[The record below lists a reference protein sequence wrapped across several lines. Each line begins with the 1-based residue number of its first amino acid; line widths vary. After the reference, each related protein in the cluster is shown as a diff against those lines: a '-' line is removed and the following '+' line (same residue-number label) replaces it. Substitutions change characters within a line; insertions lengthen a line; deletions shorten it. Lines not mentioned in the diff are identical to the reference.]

1 MARPLPIA
9 IEIEPADGPA
19 ARTVRVMLVDDSL
32 VVRSILERIVDQH
45 PGLKVCA
52 SVASAKDALDY
63 LAREPVDVVV
73 LDIEMPG
80 MNGIDA
86 LPHILTRAANA
97 RVLILSSNC
106 VEGGPAAIEALAL
119 GASDTLAKPGRGSFS
134 GRFAE
139 VLTERIA
146 TLGRREDIPAMVPV
160 AVRPPRPP
168 IAAVIDTEQPIEC
181 IAVAASTGGIP
192 AFANFL
198 TNLDPRITAPI
209 LLTQHLPDAFMEFYA
224 RQIATMTSRQVRVAQ
239 AGMPVES
246 GNIYLAPG
254 DAHLTV
260 AASGRRREIVLDRRV
275 VDNGCCPSADP
286 MLDTVAEVY
295 GRGGVAV
302 ILSGMGRDGANGA
315 ARLKAAGGTVLAQA
329 PESCVIWGMP
339 GAVAKAGIAAAT
351 LNPDAIALMLG
362 SFLSGR
368 SRETGQGR
376 AKP

>member
-1 MARPLPIA
+1 MARPQPLIPDP
-9 IEIEPADGPA
+9 EPS

-32 VVRSILERIVDQH
+32 VVRSILERIVDQR
-45 PGLKVCA
+45 PGLKICA
-52 SVASAKDALDY
+52 SVASAHDALDY

-86 LPHILTRAANA
+86 LPHILERAERA

-106 VEGGPAAIEALAL
+106 VEGGPAAIDALAL

-139 VLTERIA
+139 VLTDRIM
-146 TLGRREDIPAMVPV
+146 TLGHQREFPLTVPV
-160 AVRPPRPP
+160 AERRLPAPVAP
-168 IAAVIDTEQPIEC
+168 AVDTNQPIEC

-192 AFANFL
+192 AFSNFL
-198 TNLDPRITAPI
+198 ANLDARITAPI

-224 RQIATMTSRQVRVAQ
+224 RQIATMTTRRVRVAA
-239 AGMPVES
+239 AGMAVER
-246 GNIYLAPG
+246 GCIYLAPG
-254 DAHLTV
+254 DAHLLVVTN
-260 AASGRRREIVLDRRV
+260 GRRHEIALDRRV
-275 VDNGCCPSADP
+275 VENGCCPSADP
-286 MLDTVAEVY
+286 MLDSVADVY
-295 GRGGVAV
+295 GKGGVGV
-302 ILSGMGRDGANGA
+302 ILSGMGRDGVIGA
-315 ARLKAAGGTVLAQA
+315 ARLKEAGGTVFAQA

-362 SFLSGR
+362 SFLPGR
-368 SRETGQGR
+368 R
-376 AKP
+376 KP

>member
-1 MARPLPIA
+1 MARPQRLISDP
-9 IEIEPADGPA
+9 EPT

-32 VVRSILERIVDQH
+32 VVRSILERIVDQR
-45 PGLKVCA
+45 PGLKICA
-52 SVASAKDALDY
+52 SVASAHDALEY

-86 LPHILTRAANA
+86 LPHILERAEKA

-106 VEGGPAAIEALAL
+106 VEGGPAAIDALAL

-139 VLTERIA
+139 VLTERII
-146 TLGRREDIPAMVPV
+146 TLGHQRDFPAPVP
-160 AVRPPRPP
+160 AAERPAPAP
-168 IAAVIDTEQPIEC
+168 AAFAIDTDQPIDC

-198 TNLDPRITAPI
+198 AHLDPRISAPI

-224 RQIATMTSRQVRVAQ
+224 KQIATMTTRRVRVAE
-239 AGMPVES
+239 AGMAVER
-246 GNIYLAPG
+246 GCIYLAPG
-254 DAHLTV
+254 DAHLLVV
-260 AASGRRREIVLDRRV
+260 ANGRRREIALDRRV

-286 MLDTVAEVY
+286 MLDSVADIF
-295 GRGGVAV
+295 GKGGVAV
-302 ILSGMGRDGANGA
+302 ILSGMGRDGAIGA
-315 ARLKAAGGTVLAQA
+315 ARLKEAGGTIFAQA

-362 SFLSGR
+362 SFLQGR
-368 SRETGQGR
+368 GQGR
-376 AKP
+376 RKP

>member
-1 MARPLPIA
+1 MARPQPLIPDP
-9 IEIEPADGPA
+9 EPS

-32 VVRSILERIVDQH
+32 VVRSILERIVDQR
-45 PGLKVCA
+45 PGLEICA
-52 SVASAKDALDY
+52 SVASAQDALDY

-86 LPHILTRAANA
+86 LPHILARAEKA

-106 VEGGPAAIEALAL
+106 VEGGPAAIDALAL

-139 VLTERIA
+139 VLTDRIM
-146 TLGRREDIPAMVPV
+146 TLGHRRDYPVPVPV
-160 AVRPPRPP
+160 AERRVPEP
-168 IAAVIDTEQPIEC
+168 AALAIDTDQPIEC

-192 AFANFL
+192 AFTNFL

-224 RQIATMTSRQVRVAQ
+224 KQIATMTTRRVHVAA
-239 AGMPVES
+239 AGMVVEP
-246 GNIYLAPG
+246 GHIYLAPG
-254 DAHLTV
+254 DAHLLVV
-260 AASGRRREIVLDRRV
+260 ANGRRHEIALDRRAV
-275 VDNGCCPSADP
+275 ENGCCPSADP
-286 MLDTVAEVY
+286 MLDAVADVY

-302 ILSGMGRDGANGA
+302 ILSGMGRDGVIGA
-315 ARLKAAGGTVLAQA
+315 ARLKEAGGTVFAQA

-362 SFLSGR
+362 SFLPRRRPS
-368 SRETGQGR
+368 
-376 AKP
+376 

>member
-1 MARPLPIA
+1 MARPQRFIPNP
-9 IEIEPADGPA
+9 EPS

-32 VVRSILERIVDQH
+32 VVRSILERIVDQRA
-45 PGLKVCA
+45 GLKICA
-52 SVASAKDALDY
+52 SVASAHDALDY

-80 MNGIDA
+80 MSGIDA
-86 LPHILTRAANA
+86 LPHILERAEKA

-106 VEGGPAAIEALAL
+106 VEGGPAAIDALAL

-139 VLTERIA
+139 VLTDRIM
-146 TLGRREDIPAMVPV
+146 TLGHQREFPASVPV
-160 AVRPPRPP
+160 AARRTPVP
-168 IAAVIDTEQPIEC
+168 AALAIDTDHRIEC

-198 TNLDPRITAPI
+198 AHLDPRITAPI

-224 RQIATMTSRQVRVAQ
+224 KQIATMTTRRVRVAE
-239 AGMPVES
+239 AGMPIER
-246 GNIYLAPG
+246 GHIYLAPG
-254 DAHLTV
+254 DAHLLVV
-260 AASGRRREIVLDRRV
+260 AQGRRHAIALDRRV

-286 MLDTVAEVY
+286 MLDAVADVY
-295 GRGGVAV
+295 GKGGVAV
-302 ILSGMGRDGANGA
+302 ILSGMGRDGVIGA
-315 ARLKAAGGTVLAQA
+315 ARLKEAGGTVFAQA

-362 SFLSGR
+362 SFLPGR
-368 SRETGQGR
+368 R
-376 AKP
+376 KP

>member
-1 MARPLPIA
+1 MARPQPLIPDP
-9 IEIEPADGPA
+9 EPS

-32 VVRSILERIVDQH
+32 VVRSILERIVDQR
-45 PGLKVCA
+45 PGLEICA
-52 SVASAKDALDY
+52 SVASAQDALDY

-86 LPHILTRAANA
+86 LPHILARAEKA

-106 VEGGPAAIEALAL
+106 VEGGPAAIDALAL

-139 VLTERIA
+139 VLTDRIM
-146 TLGRREDIPAMVPV
+146 TLGHRRDFPVPVPV
-160 AVRPPRPP
+160 AERRVSEP
-168 IAAVIDTEQPIEC
+168 AALAIDTDQPIEC

-192 AFANFL
+192 AFTNFL

-224 RQIATMTSRQVRVAQ
+224 KQIATMTTRRVHVAA
-239 AGMPVES
+239 AGMIVEP
-246 GNIYLAPG
+246 GHIYLAPG
-254 DAHLTV
+254 DAHLLVV
-260 AASGRRREIVLDRRV
+260 ANGRRHEIALDRRPV
-275 VDNGCCPSADP
+275 ENGCCPSADP
-286 MLDTVAEVY
+286 MLDAVADVY
-295 GRGGVAV
+295 GKGGVAV
-302 ILSGMGRDGANGA
+302 ILSGMGRDGVIGA
-315 ARLKAAGGTVLAQA
+315 GRLKEAGGTVFAQA

-339 GAVAKAGIAAAT
+339 GAVAKAGLAAAT

-362 SFLSGR
+362 SFLPGR
-368 SRETGQGR
+368 RPS
-376 AKP
+376 

>member
-1 MARPLPIA
+1 MARPQPLIQDP
-9 IEIEPADGPA
+9 EPT

-32 VVRSILERIVDQH
+32 VVRSILERIVDQQ
-45 PGLKVCA
+45 PGLKICA
-52 SVASAKDALDY
+52 SVASAHDALEY
-63 LAREPVDVVV
+63 LAREPVDVVI

-86 LPHILTRAANA
+86 LPHILARAEKA

-106 VEGGPAAIEALAL
+106 VEGGPAAIDALAL

-134 GRFAE
+134 GRFAQI
-139 VLTERIA
+139 LTERIM
-146 TLGRREDIPAMVPV
+146 TLGHQRDFPAPIPVGE
-160 AVRPPRPP
+160 RPAPARP
-168 IAAVIDTEQPIEC
+168 AAFAIDTDQPIEC
-181 IAVAASTGGIP
+181 IAIAASTGGIP

-198 TNLDPRITAPI
+198 ANLDPRLDAPI

-224 RQIATMTSRQVRVAQ
+224 KQIATMTARRVRVAEV
-239 AGMPVES
+239 GMAVER
-246 GNIYLAPG
+246 GCIYLAPG
-254 DAHLTV
+254 DAHLV
-260 AASGRRREIVLDRRV
+260 VIANGRRREIALDRRV

-286 MLDTVAEVY
+286 MLDSVADVY

-302 ILSGMGRDGANGA
+302 ILSGMGRDGVIGA
-315 ARLKAAGGTVLAQA
+315 ARLKAAGGTIFAQA

-362 SFLSGR
+362 SFLPGR
-368 SRETGQGR
+368 RKS
-376 AKP
+376 

>member
-1 MARPLPIA
+1 MPRPQPLISDP
-9 IEIEPADGPA
+9 GPSV
-19 ARTVRVMLVDDSL
+19 RTLRVMLVDDSL
-32 VVRSILERIVDQH
+32 VVRSILERIVDQR
-45 PGLKVCA
+45 PGLKICA
-52 SVASAKDALDY
+52 SVASAHEALEY

-86 LPHILTRAANA
+86 LPHILERAEKA

-106 VEGGPAAIEALAL
+106 VEGGPAAIDALAL

-139 VLTERIA
+139 VLTERIM
-146 TLGRREDIPAMVPV
+146 TLGHQRDFPVPV
-160 AVRPPRPP
+160 PITERPAPAPAVLS
-168 IAAVIDTEQPIEC
+168 IDTDQPIEC

-198 TNLDPRITAPI
+198 AHLDRRISAPI

-224 RQIATMTSRQVRVAQ
+224 KQIATMTTRRVRVAE
-239 AGMPVES
+239 AGMLIERDC
-246 GNIYLAPG
+246 IYLAPG
-254 DAHLTV
+254 DAHLLVV
-260 AASGRRREIVLDRRV
+260 ANGRRQEIALDRRV

-286 MLDTVAEVY
+286 MLDSVADLF
-295 GRGGVAV
+295 GKGGIAV
-302 ILSGMGRDGANGA
+302 ILSGMGRDGVIGA
-315 ARLKAAGGTVLAQA
+315 ARLREAGGTIFAQA

-362 SFLSGR
+362 SFLPGR
-368 SRETGQGR
+368 RQ
-376 AKP
+376 P

>member
-1 MARPLPIA
+1 MGRPQPLISDP
-9 IEIEPADGPA
+9 EPT

-32 VVRSILERIVDQH
+32 VVRSILERIVDQR
-45 PGLKVCA
+45 PGLKICA
-52 SVASAKDALDY
+52 SVASAQDALDY

-80 MNGIDA
+80 MSGIDA
-86 LPHILTRAANA
+86 LPHILERAEKA

-106 VEGGPAAIEALAL
+106 VEGGPAAIDALAL

-139 VLTERIA
+139 VLTERIM
-146 TLGRREDIPAMVPV
+146 TLGHRQDHPAPVPV
-160 AVRPPRPP
+160 AERRAPAPP
-168 IAAVIDTEQPIEC
+168 ALAIDTDQPIEC

-192 AFANFL
+192 AFTNFL
-198 TNLDPRITAPI
+198 AHLDPRISAPI

-224 RQIATMTSRQVRVAQ
+224 KQIATMTTRRVYVAA
-239 AGMPVES
+239 AGMVVER
-246 GNIYLAPG
+246 GCIYLAPG
-254 DAHLTV
+254 DAHLLVVTNG
-260 AASGRRREIVLDRRV
+260 GRHEIALDHRV

-286 MLDTVAEVY
+286 MLDSLAEVY
-295 GRGGVAV
+295 GKGGIAV
-302 ILSGMGRDGANGA
+302 ILSGMGRDGAIGA
-315 ARLKAAGGTVLAQA
+315 ARVKEAGGTVFAQA

-362 SFLSGR
+362 SFLPGR
-368 SRETGQGR
+368 GQGR
-376 AKP
+376 RKP

>member
-1 MARPLPIA
+1 
-9 IEIEPADGPA
+9 
-19 ARTVRVMLVDDSL
+19 MLVDDSL

-45 PGLKVCA
+45 PDLTVCA
-52 SVASAKDALDY
+52 SVASAQGALAY
-63 LAREPVDVVV
+63 LASDPVDVIV

-86 LPHILTRAANA
+86 LPHILERAAKA

-106 VEGGPAAIEALAL
+106 VEGGPAAIEALAF

-139 VLTERIA
+139 TLTDRIV
-146 TLGRREDIPAMVPV
+146 TLGHRQEIPVIARAARRPAPV
-160 AVRPPRPP
+160 RAL
-168 IAAVIDTEQPIEC
+168 AAVEPGQPIEC

-198 TNLDPRITAPI
+198 SHLDPRITAPI

-224 RQIATMTSRQVRVAQ
+224 RQIATMTARRVHVAE
-239 AGMPVES
+239 AGMAVER
-246 GNIYLAPG
+246 GHIYLAPG

-260 AASGRRREIVLDRRV
+260 IAVGRRREIALDRHP

-286 MLDTVAEVY
+286 MLGAVAEVY
-295 GRGGVAV
+295 GPRGAAV
-302 ILSGMGRDGANGA
+302 ILSGMGRDGVLGA
-315 ARLKAAGGTVLAQA
+315 ARLKAAGGTIFAQA

-339 GAVAKAGIAAAT
+339 GAVVKAGLTAAT
-351 LNPDAIALMLG
+351 FNPDAIALMLG
-362 SFLSGR
+362 SFLPGR
-368 SRETGQGR
+368 R
-376 AKP
+376 KP

>member
-1 MARPLPIA
+1 MARPQPLIQDP
-9 IEIEPADGPA
+9 EPT

-32 VVRSILERIVDQH
+32 VVRSILERIVDQRA
-45 PGLKVCA
+45 GLKICA
-52 SVASAKDALDY
+52 SVASAHDALDY

-86 LPHILTRAANA
+86 LPHILERAEKA

-106 VEGGPAAIEALAL
+106 VEGGPAAIDALAL

-139 VLTERIA
+139 VLTERIM
-146 TLGRREDIPAMVPV
+146 TLGHRRDFPAPIPV
-160 AVRPPRPP
+160 AERPAPAP
-168 IAAVIDTEQPIEC
+168 AAALAIDTDQPIEC

-198 TNLDPRITAPI
+198 ANLDPRITAPI

-224 RQIATMTSRQVRVAQ
+224 KQIATMTTRRVCVAEL
-239 AGMPVES
+239 GMVVER
-246 GNIYLAPG
+246 GCIYLAPG
-254 DAHLTV
+254 DAHLIVV
-260 AASGRRREIVLDRRV
+260 ANGRRREIALDRRV
-275 VDNGCCPSADP
+275 MDNGCCPSADP
-286 MLDTVAEVY
+286 MLDSVADVY
-295 GRGGVAV
+295 GKGGVAV
-302 ILSGMGRDGANGA
+302 VLSGMGRDGVIGA
-315 ARLKAAGGTVLAQA
+315 ARLKAAGGTIFAQA

-362 SFLSGR
+362 SFLPGR
-368 SRETGQGR
+368 RKS
-376 AKP
+376 

>member
-1 MARPLPIA
+1 MGRPQPLMQDP
-9 IEIEPADGPA
+9 EPA

-32 VVRSILERIVDQH
+32 VVRSILERIVDQR
-45 PGLKVCA
+45 PGLKICA
-52 SVASAKDALDY
+52 SVASAHDALEY
-63 LAREPVDVVV
+63 LAREPVDVII

-86 LPHILTRAANA
+86 LPHILARAEKA

-106 VEGGPAAIEALAL
+106 VEGGPAAIDALAL

-139 VLTERIA
+139 ILTERIMTLGHQRDFPVPLPLAERPAPARPA
-146 TLGRREDIPAMVPV
+146 TLE
-160 AVRPPRPP
+160 
-168 IAAVIDTEQPIEC
+168 IDTDQPIEC

-198 TNLDPRITAPI
+198 ANLDPRITAPI

-224 RQIATMTSRQVRVAQ
+224 KQIATMTARRVRVAEV
-239 AGMPVES
+239 GMVVERGS
-246 GNIYLAPG
+246 IYLAPG
-254 DAHLTV
+254 DAHLVVV
-260 AASGRRREIVLDRRV
+260 ANGRRREIALDRRV

-286 MLDTVAEVY
+286 MLDSVADVY
-295 GRGGVAV
+295 GKGGVAV
-302 ILSGMGRDGANGA
+302 ILSGMGRDGVVGA
-315 ARLKAAGGTVLAQA
+315 ARLKEAGGTIFAQA

-339 GAVAKAGIAAAT
+339 GAVSKAGIAAAT

-362 SFLSGR
+362 SFLPGR
-368 SRETGQGR
+368 RKS
-376 AKP
+376 

>member
-1 MARPLPIA
+1 MARPQRLISDP
-9 IEIEPADGPA
+9 EPT

-32 VVRSILERIVDQH
+32 VVRSILERIVDQR
-45 PGLKVCA
+45 PGLKICA
-52 SVASAKDALDY
+52 SVSSAHDALDY

-86 LPHILTRAANA
+86 LPHILERAEKA

-106 VEGGPAAIEALAL
+106 VEGGPAAIDALAL

-139 VLTERIA
+139 VLTERIM
-146 TLGRREDIPAMVPV
+146 TLGHQRDFPV
-160 AVRPPRPP
+160 AVP
-168 IAAVIDTEQPIEC
+168 AAERLAPAPAPFAIDTDQPIEC

-198 TNLDPRITAPI
+198 AHLDPRITAPI

-224 RQIATMTSRQVRVAQ
+224 KQIATMTARRVRVAE
-239 AGMPVES
+239 AGMAVER
-246 GNIYLAPG
+246 GCVYLAPG
-254 DAHLTV
+254 DAHLLVV
-260 AASGRRREIVLDRRV
+260 ANGRRREIALDHRA

-286 MLDTVAEVY
+286 MLDSVAEIY
-295 GRGGVAV
+295 GKGGVAV
-302 ILSGMGRDGANGA
+302 ILSGMGRDGVIGA
-315 ARLKAAGGTVLAQA
+315 ARLKDAGGTIFAQA

-362 SFLSGR
+362 SFLQGR
-368 SRETGQGR
+368 GQGR
-376 AKP
+376 RKS